1 MVMQSFQKSSGLNN
15 GKVYAQLKNLK
26 FKFRFTWV
34 ICGLFFM
41 STQLSA
47 QEDDL
52 LADEDSNPVKKV
64 QKVDFAFKTTKV
76 VNLQSLEITD
86 PGVLDFKMMHRF
98 GPLNSG
104 AYKAFGL
111 DLATVRFGFEYGIVN
126 NLMIAAGRSNVNGN
140 KNVDALLKYRILH
153 QNTTNSIPISLEF
166 IGGTQYLLG
175 SQYTN
180 STDQQRSS
188 YFGQVIIGRKMD
200 EDLSIILSPT
210 FLMNATSA
218 MDNTQQWAFGVGMR
232 HKISARSSIN
242 LEYIPVL
249 TNKGSMVNSFSLGM
263 DVETGGHVF
272 QFHVTNS
279 MGLNEAQFIS
289 NTNESWKDKGI
300 RFGFNLSRVF
310 TVVKPKTFKS
320 HK

>member
-1 MVMQSFQKSSGLNN
+1 MVMQMFQENSGKKAGVLKS
-15 GKVYAQLKNLK
+15 QLKNVK
-26 FKFRFTWV
+26 HKFRFTWV
-34 ICGLFFM
+34 VCGLFLM
-41 STQLSA
+41 TTQLSA
-47 QEDDL
+47 QDDDL
-52 LADEDSNPVKKV
+52 LADEVDPTKTV

-104 AYKAFGL
+104 PYKAFGL

-140 KNVDALLKYRILH
+140 KNVDAMLKYRILH
-153 QNTTNSIPISLEF
+153 QNTTNSIPISLELV
-166 IGGTQYLLG
+166 GGAQYLLG
-175 SQYTN
+175 SQYAN

-188 YFGQVIIGRKMD
+188 YFGQMIIGRKMD

-218 MDNTQQWAFGVGMR
+218 MDNTQQWALGVGMR

-249 TNKGSMVNSFSLGM
+249 TNKGTMVNSFSLGM

-279 MGLNEAQFIS
+279 AGLNEAQFIS
-289 NTNESWKDKGI
+289 NTNESWKDRGI

-320 HK
+320 RM

>member
-1 MVMQSFQKSSGLNN
+1 MVKNNFQKSPKMIDIKSVLN
-15 GKVYAQLKNLK
+15 VFELKYFWRSLIL
-26 FKFRFTWV
+26 F
-34 ICGLFFM
+34 CGLFLQF
-41 STQLSA
+41 SWVSA

-52 LADEDSNPVKKV
+52 LLDDATTQNTTA

-104 AYKAFGL
+104 PYKAFGL
-111 DLATVRFGFEYGIVN
+111 DLATVRFGFEYGIVPD
-126 NLMIAAGRSNVNGN
+126 LMIAAGRSNVNGN
-140 KNVDALLKYRILH
+140 KNMDALLKYRLLH
-153 QNTTNSIPISLEF
+153 QNTTNTIPISLELVA
-166 IGGTQYLLG
+166 GTQYLLG
-175 SQYTN
+175 SQYSN
-180 STDQQRSS
+180 STNQQRSS
-188 YFGQVIIGRKMD
+188 YFGQMILGRKMD

-218 MDNTQQWAFGVGMR
+218 MDNTQQWALGVGLR
-232 HKISARSSIN
+232 HKISVRSSIN

-249 TNKGSMVNSFSLGM
+249 TQKGTMINSFSVGM

-272 QFHVTNS
+272 QFHITNS

-289 NTNESWKDKGI
+289 NTSESWKDRGI

-310 TVVKPKTFKS
+310 TVVKPKAFK
-320 HK
+320 

>member
-1 MVMQSFQKSSGLNN
+1 MVMQLF
-15 GKVYAQLKNLK
+15 LKN
-26 FKFRFTWV
+26 TWLNFNKLNLA
-34 ICGLFFM
+34 GLF
-41 STQLSA
+41 SSSKIKSVLIICVGLLITNSLSA

-52 LADEDSNPVKKV
+52 LAEEESSNTKTV
-64 QKVDFAFKTTKV
+64 QKVDYAFKTTKV
-76 VNLQSLEITD
+76 INLQSLEITD

-104 AYKAFGL
+104 PYKAFGL
-111 DLATVRFGFEYGIVN
+111 DLATARFGFEYGIVN

-166 IGGTQYLLG
+166 VAGTQYLLG
-175 SQYTN
+175 SQYAN

-200 EDLSIILSPT
+200 EDFSIILSPT

-218 MDNTQQWAFGVGMR
+218 MDNTQQWALGVGMR

-249 TNKGSMVNSFSLGM
+249 TNKGTMVNSFSLGM

-279 MGLNEAQFIS
+279 AGLNEAQFIS
-289 NTNESWKDKGI
+289 NTNESWKDRGI

-320 HK
+320 RM